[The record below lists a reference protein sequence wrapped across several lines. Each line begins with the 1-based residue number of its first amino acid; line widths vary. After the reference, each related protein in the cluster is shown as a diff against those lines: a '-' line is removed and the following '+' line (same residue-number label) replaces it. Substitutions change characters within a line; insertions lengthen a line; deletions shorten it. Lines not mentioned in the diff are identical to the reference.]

1 LAPAALALAGRGWQ
15 ACAQVPKAPEGSMPA
30 ALLRP
35 LAIAAV
41 ALAALLAPLAPARA
55 ACAGQD
61 LLAALPGTE
70 RAALEAAVG
79 PSPFAEGN
87 HWLARRGTTEI
98 ALIGTYH
105 LHDPAMD
112 GIAPRLAPVVTGA
125 EVLYVEA
132 TDAEVERLKSEV
144 ARDPSRLFLAEG
156 PTLPEAL
163 PAADW
168 QQLSAEFSARG
179 IPPFMG
185 AKFRPWYVAVL
196 LALPPC
202 LTEGGAEPR
211 EGLDRLL
218 IDAAA
223 AAGVPVRPLE
233 PWDTALTLF
242 DGLPFD
248 RQIDMLRASL
258 PMAGQAEDALATLA
272 AAWRREEHRLIW
284 EYSRHVAAQAPGAD
298 PAALA
303 EDFATMEEA
312 LLARRNR
319 AWIEVLLP
327 ATEGRRIAV
336 AVGAAHLSGEAGLLQ
351 LLSDRGFSLER
362 QPF

>member
-1 LAPAALALAGRGWQ
+1 
-15 ACAQVPKAPEGSMPA
+15 MPA
-30 ALLRP
+30 ALFRR
-35 LAIAAV
+35 
-41 ALAALLAPLAPARA
+41 LAPLALGLVALIAPLGPAHA

-61 LLAALPGTE
+61 LMAGLPAAE
-70 RAALEAAVG
+70 RAALDAAVG
-79 PSPFAEGN
+79 RSPYAEGN
-87 HWLARRGTTEI
+87 HWIARRGQTEI

-105 LHDPAMD
+105 LYDPAMEA
-112 GIAPRLAPVVTGA
+112 IAARLAPAIAGA

-132 TDAEVERLKSEV
+132 TDAEVQKLQSEV
-144 ARDPSRLFLAEG
+144 ARDPSRLFLTAG

-168 QQLSAEFSARG
+168 DRLSAEFTARG

-202 LTEGGAEPR
+202 LTEGGATPR
-211 EGLDRLL
+211 QGLDRLL
-218 IDAAA
+218 IDAATVS
-223 AAGVPVRPLE
+223 GVPVRPLE

-248 RQIDMLRASL
+248 RQIDMLQASL

-272 AAWRREEHRLIW
+272 AAWLREEHRLVW
-284 EYSRHVAAQAPGAD
+284 EYARHVAAQAPGAD
-298 PAALA
+298 LAALA
-303 EDFATMEEA
+303 ADFAVMEEA

-319 AWIEVLLP
+319 AWMDVLLP
-327 ATEGRRIAV
+327 AAEGRRIAV
-336 AVGAAHLSGEAGLLQ
+336 AVGAAHLSGEAGLLP
-351 LLSDRGFSLER
+351 LLSGAGFTLER
-362 QPF
+362 RPF